1 MSSQFTCHYP
11 SPLLAMDTKT
21 SITLTRFRREIHSLL
36 ENLPPDGLIITN
48 RGRPVAQ
55 ILPCLMKPED
65 MIGSLKGE
73 FDIHGDIYS
82 TGITWEATKDPN
94 E

>member
-1 MSSQFTCHYP
+1 MNPETTISV
-11 SPLLAMDTKT
+11 
-21 SITLTRFRREIHSLL
+21 TRLRREIHSLL
-36 ENLPPDGLIITN
+36 DNLPPEGLIITN

-55 ILPCLMKPED
+55 ILPCHMKPED
-65 MIGSLKGE
+65 MIGRLKGE
-73 FDIHGDIYS
+73 FEIHGDIYS

>member
-1 MSSQFTCHYP
+1 
-11 SPLLAMDTKT
+11 MDTET
-21 SITLTRFRREIHSLL
+21 SINVTRFRNEIHAFLN
-36 ENLPPDGLIITN
+36 NLPSEGLIITV

-65 MIGSLKGE
+65 MIGSLKGKFE
-73 FDIHGDIYS
+73 IHGDIYS